1 MNKQQF
7 KDFVQDKKVEV
18 AAIGSSIVAS
28 GAMVPALA
36 FAEGETPT
44 VAGTLTTGVTSAVS
58 GAQEAII
65 AVLPQALILMGVVL
79 GITIGVRLFK
89 RIGK

>member
-1 MNKQQF
+1 MANFKEIMENKKAQIAA
-7 KDFVQDKKVEV
+7 V
-18 AAIGSSIVAS
+18 ASGVVAS

-36 FAEGETPT
+36 FAEDTPT
-44 VAGTLTTGVTSAVS
+44 VAGTLTSGVTSAVS
-58 GAQEAII
+58 GAQDAII
-65 AVLPQALILMGVVL
+65 AVLPQALVLMGVVL